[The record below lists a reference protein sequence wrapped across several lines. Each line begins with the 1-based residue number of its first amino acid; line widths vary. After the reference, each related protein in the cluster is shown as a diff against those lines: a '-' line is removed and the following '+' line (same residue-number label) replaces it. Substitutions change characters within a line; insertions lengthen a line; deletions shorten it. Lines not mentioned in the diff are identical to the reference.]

1 MLRGTDK
8 AGWSLTG
15 GAWGGLA
22 HAKRSARKLTLHT
35 DLSTCGWWSGFD
47 RVGQITGSKQKQD
60 DGGQH
65 RYPPLWREDAQCWG
79 GFPYSP
85 PFGP

>member
-22 HAKRSARKLTLHT
+22 HAERSARKLALHT
-35 DLSTCGWWSGFD
+35 DLSACGWWSGFD
-47 RVGQITGSKQKQD
+47 EVGRITGRKQQQD
-60 DGGQH
+60 DEGQCH
-65 RYPPLWREDAQCWG
+65 HLLALERRSAGWG
-79 GFPYSP
+79 GFSYSP

>member
-8 AGWSLTG
+8 AGRSLTG
-15 GAWGGLA
+15 GAWGGLT
-22 HAKRSARKLTLHT
+22 HAKRPARKLTLHT
-35 DLSTCGWWSGFD
+35 DLRAYGWWNGFD
-47 RVGQITGSKQKQD
+47 RVGQITGRKQKQD
-60 DGGQH
+60 DKGQH
-65 RYPPLWREDAQCWG
+65 RHPPALERRHSGWG